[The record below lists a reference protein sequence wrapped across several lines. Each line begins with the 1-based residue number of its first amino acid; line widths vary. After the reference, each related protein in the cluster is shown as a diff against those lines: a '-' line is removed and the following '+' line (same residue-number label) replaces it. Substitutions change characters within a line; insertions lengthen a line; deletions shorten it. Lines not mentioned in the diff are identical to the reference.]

1 MKEEKRTLYECSHA
15 RVKGERIY
23 CRKGHPFFPPPGIA
37 HLDIGRLAEGKRL
50 AFKPCQA
57 CPDFDFMGPPVDE
70 EDRGWIAKEE
80 LA

>member
-15 RVKGERIY
+15 CVRGERIY
-23 CRKGHPFFPPPGIA
+23 CRKGHPFFPPPGFA

-57 CPDFDFMGPPVDE
+57 CADFDCIGLPVPPE
-70 EDRGWIAKEE
+70 ERGWLPREAI
-80 LA
+80 